1 MTLKS
6 FRVSRCGQP
15 HTPPI
20 VVAVGDVGGRH
31 REGNHEDQVSD
42 ATAVTE
48 LKLMLF
54 ACGGPYDSD
63 VNKDFSR
70 KDQDKDFSYK
80 DKDQDFAVK
89 DKDQD
94 LIIKEDQDKDKDF
107 GLKQQTSNTNTLSLL
122 LRKMAGRRL

>member
-80 DKDQDFAVK
+80 DKDQD
-89 DKDQD
+89 